1 MLAKAALQDIEKYGN
16 MVYELSLNPAKSSY
30 PTYTDDIKTKAD
42 FLERATKAAEEEDSE
57 LLLFVLDGNIEG
69 WITYFLIPEDKYLQ
83 LTGCNINRGL
93 TQALTELLALLESR
107 FEGYTLYF
115 GFPSENQDAAS
126 FLQSHGFQRMEEEW
140 NHSFFFDS
148 YHPMKQVQNT
158 EKISKNNFDK
168 FRAVYHPSPETY
180 WNCSRILE
188 TIDNW
193 TIFVYN
199 EGETPAATIF
209 LQGNQGHY
217 EIFGMNFADGEFKEN
232 VFRELMIASLNEC
245 KRINAKFMTYF
256 CQDKEKHVLSE
267 LNFRCVGQYVLYI
280 KTLSGKGNG

>member
-30 PTYTDDIKTKAD
+30 PTYTDGIKTKAD
-42 FLERATKAAEEEDSE
+42 FLERATKAAEEEASE
-57 LLLFVLDGNIEG
+57 LLPFVLAGNIEG

-126 FLQSHGFQRMEEEW
+126 FLQSHGFQRIEDEW

-148 YHPMKQVQNT
+148 YHPMKQVQNI
-158 EKISKNNFDK
+158 EKISKNNFG
-168 FRAVYHPSPETY
+168 
-180 WNCSRILE
+180 ILE

-232 VFRELMIASLNEC
+232 VFREI
-245 KRINAKFMTYF
+245 I
-256 CQDKEKHVLSE
+256 KHVLSE
-267 LNFRCVGQYVLYI
+267 LNFRCAGQYVLYI